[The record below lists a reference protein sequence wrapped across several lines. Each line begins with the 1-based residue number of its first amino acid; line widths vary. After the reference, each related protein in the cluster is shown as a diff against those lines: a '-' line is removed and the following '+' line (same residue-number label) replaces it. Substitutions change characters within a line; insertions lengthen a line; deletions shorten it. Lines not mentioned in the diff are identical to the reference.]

1 MSTISEDTPLL
12 PEVIADAVCREAG
25 ELLKHAPADVRS
37 HLCERAERHY
47 QGAGGPAFAKRIRG
61 KYGRE
66 ALYSFMRHWLAA
78 MLIEAGVCRCQLPY
92 GWSNGATP
100 MDCKPNLKD

>member
-1 MSTISEDTPLL
+1 MSTISEDTPLI
-12 PEVIADAVCREAG
+12 PEAIADAVCCEAG
-25 ELLKHAPADVRS
+25 ELLDHAPADAQSR
-37 HLCERAERHY
+37 LCQRAERHY
-47 QGAGGPAFAKRIRG
+47 QQGDAFAKKIKG
-61 KYGRE
+61 KHGRE

-100 MDCKPNLKD
+100 LDCKPNLKD